1 MSKKKVYI
9 DMDGTL
15 CRFHDTQHNYIEQMW
30 ERGFYAGL
38 LPFEEFV
45 NAVSLCI
52 DRNPD
57 TEFYILSAVLDTEPP
72 FIADEKR
79 AWINRYLPQLTE
91 ERLIFVPAGADK
103 SQYIGGIDEN
113 SVLIDDYNKNLRE
126 WEQAGGLPIKF
137 INDVNNKGLGAYGGE
152 KGNIWNGL
160 SIYHNQS
167 AMAICLQLEKCAELT
182 NSDRSNEYYGFN
194 SDVLPEEFVPLIQP
208 YFEMRSTC
216 DAKLRTQL
224 YKTPAV
230 LSDYSSAIN
239 TDAQNIADDP
249 LKKEAVS
256 AFAKEHNVNQ
266 SMLDCLEICYITA
279 FVNGISADTVV
290 SWLESSVN
298 SGKAF
303 KTYPVTPSNIVT
315 YLGSKMRSEQHI
327 NALYGEIKGLQA
339 AYQKVGRLLFMPTM
353 DDVAKNLLTGGKLT
367 ATLNDRYN
375 GLNAEIQAL
384 STEWYQETNA
394 SYPNVLQGNKE
405 RKYVPVSNRNKL
417 NPIK

>member
-1 MSKKKVYI
+1 MSKKVYI

-15 CRFHDTQHNYIEQMW
+15 CRFHDIQHNYIEQMW
-30 ERGFYAGL
+30 ERGFYLGL
-38 LPFEEFV
+38 QPFEEFV

-79 AWINRYLPQLTE
+79 AWINRYLPQLPE

-152 KGNIWNGL
+152 KGQLWNGL

-167 AMAICLQLEKCAELT
+167 AMAICLQLEKSAELT
-182 NSDRSNEYYGFN
+182 SSEHSNEYYGFN
-194 SDVLPEEFVPLIQP
+194 GDVLPEEFVPLIQP
-208 YFEMRSTC
+208 YFEMRSKC
-216 DAKLRTQL
+216 DAQL
-224 YKTPAV
+224 KTRLYQTPAV
-230 LSDYSSAIN
+230 LNDYSSAID
-239 TDAQNIADDP
+239 TASQNIANDP
-249 LKKEAVS
+249 LKRKAVS
-256 AFAKEHNVNQ
+256 AFAKENNANQ
-266 SMLDCLEICYITA
+266 FMLDCLENCYVTA
-279 FVNGISADTVV
+279 FVNGISAETVV
-290 SWLESSVN
+290 NWIESSIN

-303 KTYPVTPSNIVT
+303 KTYPVTPSNIIV
-315 YLGSKMRSEQHI
+315 YLNTKMRSVERI
-327 NALYGEIKGLQA
+327 NALYGEIKALWA
-339 AYQKVGRLLFMPTM
+339 NQKKISRQLFLPTM
-353 DDVAKNLLTGGKLT
+353 DEVAKNILSSGKLT
-367 ATLNDRYN
+367 KALNERN
-375 GLNAEIQAL
+375 NSLLAQIQEL
-384 STEWYQETNA
+384 SEEWYHIA
-394 SYPNVLQGNKE
+394 DAPYPNVLQGNKKC
-405 RKYVPVSNRNKL
+405 KYAPANNRNKS